1 MKSNI
6 KSQALLSLNPTFNI
20 DFLSTQIFQK
30 YPTDEYR
37 TPHRQTK
44 EVFPTVESKDKRKS
58 EPTPL
63 NPFFGREKSEFERTT
78 VGQLRGKSLSF
89 RKLESLNPNR

>member
-6 KSQALLSLNPTFNI
+6 KSQALLSLNPTFNM
-20 DFLSTQIFQK
+20 DFLSTQIFEK
-30 YPTDEYR
+30 YPTNEYR
-37 TPHRQTK
+37 TPHRKIK
-44 EVFPTVESKDKRKS
+44 EVFPTVEPKDKRKS
-58 EPTPL
+58 EPTL
-63 NPFFGREKSEFERTT
+63 LTTFFEKERGEKERTQ